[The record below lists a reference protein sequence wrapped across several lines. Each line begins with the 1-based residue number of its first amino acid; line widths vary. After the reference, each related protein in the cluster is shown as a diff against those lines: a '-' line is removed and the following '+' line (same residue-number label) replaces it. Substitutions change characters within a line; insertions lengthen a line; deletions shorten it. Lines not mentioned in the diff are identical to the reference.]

1 MRHLVLAASLS
12 TCLAACGSDDA
23 DVSGNYMTTITNGG
37 NGCNFGN
44 WTVGAVTNAAV
55 TVTQG
60 GNRITASVT
69 GLPGLVLDAA
79 LGDHVYTGI
88 VSGDSLDVNL
98 FGTRTNNTGNCTYTY
113 NSEIHAA
120 VTGDVLTGQIDYTS
134 ATNGNPD
141 CAAIMDCRSSQD
153 FNGTRPP

>member
-1 MRHLVLAASLS
+1 MRDLVLAASIA
-12 TCLAACGSDDA
+12 TCLAACSSDDA
-23 DVSGNYMTTITNGG
+23 DVSGNYMTTITNRD
-37 NGCNFGN
+37 NGCNFGS

-55 TVTQG
+55 TITQG
-60 GNRITASVT
+60 GNRLTATVT
-69 GLPGLVLDAA
+69 GLPGLALDAA

-88 VSGDSLDVNL
+88 VSGDSVNVNL
-98 FGTRTNNTGNCTYTY
+98 FGTRTSNTGNCTYTY

-120 VTGDVLTGQIDYTS
+120 VTGDVLTGQIDYTA

-141 CAAIMDCRSSQD
+141 CAAITDCRSSQD